1 MTKRVM
7 IVFGTRPEC
16 IKLAPVVAALKARP
30 DAFETVVCSTGQHQE
45 LVHQSI
51 KVLDLAVDID
61 LAVMQPSQT
70 LADLT
75 SRMIAALAR
84 TIADARPDWVV
95 VQGDTTTALAAALAA
110 YYARVRVAHVEAG
123 LRSGDRFNPF
133 PEEVNR
139 RTIGNIADLHFAPTA
154 RAAEALGR
162 EGVPASAIHL
172 TGNTIVDA
180 LLGLKAR
187 LDAPGG
193 GALVDEKIRA
203 LTASADDL
211 ILVTCHRRESFGKDL
226 ADICGAIRR
235 IADARPGCRVVFPVH
250 LNPNVRAQVMP
261 RLGGLPNVHL
271 LEPVGY
277 GEFVYLMSRSALVL
291 TDSGGIQEEAPSL
304 GVPVLVLRNKTER
317 PENIDTGF
325 AELAGTDEDSIVAR
339 VLGALGRKGSTPSLR
354 DRPNPYGDGKAALRI
369 ADILARAS

>member
-1 MTKRVM
+1 
-7 IVFGTRPEC
+7 
-16 IKLAPVVAALKARP
+16 
-30 DAFETVVCSTGQHQE
+30 
-45 LVHQSI
+45 
-51 KVLDLAVDID
+51 
-61 LAVMQPSQT
+61 
-70 LADLT
+70 
-75 SRMIAALAR
+75 
-84 TIADARPDWVV
+84 

-139 RTIGNIADLHFAPTA
+139 RTISNIADLHFAPTA
-154 RAAEALGR
+154 RAAEALSR
-162 EGVPASAIHL
+162 EGVPAAAIHL

-180 LLGLKAR
+180 LLNLKAR

-193 GALVDEKIRA
+193 IAMVDEKVRA
-203 LTASADDL
+203 LTATAGDL

-261 RLGGLPNVHL
+261 LLGGLANVHL

-277 GEFVYLMSRSALVL
+277 GEFVHLMARSVLVL

-304 GVPVLVLRNKTER
+304 GVPVLVLRKKTER
-317 PENIDTGF
+317 PENIDAGF

-339 VLGALGRKGSTPSLR
+339 VLGALERKGSTPSLR

-369 ADILARAS
+369 ADILARTS

>member
-7 IVFGTRPEC
+7 VVFGTRPEC
-16 IKLAPVVAALKARP
+16 IKLAPVIAALKARP
-30 DAFETVVCSTGQHQE
+30 AAFETVVCSSGQHQE
-45 LVHQSI
+45 LVQLAV
-51 KVLDLAVDID
+51 KVLDLAVDVD

-84 TIADARPDWVV
+84 TIADVTPDWVV

-154 RAAEALGR
+154 RAADALSR

-180 LLGLKAR
+180 LLKLKAR
-187 LDAPGG
+187 LAAPGG
-193 GALVDEKIRA
+193 SAMVDAKIRA
-203 LTASADDL
+203 LTTAADEL
-211 ILVTCHRRESFGKDL
+211 ILVTCHRRESFGNDL
-226 ADICGAIRR
+226 AAICGAIRR
-235 IADARPGCRVVFPVH
+235 IAEARPGCRIVFPVH

-261 RLGGLPNVHL
+261 LLGGLPQVDL

-277 GEFVYLMSRSALVL
+277 GELIHLMSRSKLVL

-317 PENIDTGF
+317 PENIEAGL

-339 VLGALGRKGSTPSLR
+339 VLGALEKTSSMPNLR

-369 ADILARAS
+369 ADILARTS